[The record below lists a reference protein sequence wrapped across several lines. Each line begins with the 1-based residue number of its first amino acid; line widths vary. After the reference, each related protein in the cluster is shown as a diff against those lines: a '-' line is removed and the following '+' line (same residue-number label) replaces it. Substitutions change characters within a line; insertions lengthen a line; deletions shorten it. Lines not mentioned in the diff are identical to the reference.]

1 MHDGFQH
8 LNVGRG
14 LNILLADAD
23 FVAVSPQA
31 VILIRSDDMGDATG
45 IHDAAVE
52 VRLSAGRLRTL
63 LGNAP
68 IADELLSR
76 PSAEDGVHLLVRN
89 SALVRRIAQDIR
101 HSSYKDTC
109 LKLFLQGKV
118 VELLVESLSQPEAES
133 EHSQAF
139 AIRDLLLID
148 PVSPPSMTELSR
160 LASVPQRRL
169 SAVFKAAFGLSVPEW
184 LADWR
189 LTRGRD
195 LVMEGS
201 TPMAE
206 IAASLGYAHLSTFTA
221 AFTKRF
227 GAAPTRLRSAGASYA
242 EPSP

>member
-1 MHDGFQH
+1 MDVSFQH

-14 LNILLADAD
+14 LDILLAESDTLTG
-23 FVAVSPQA
+23 SPQA
-31 VILIRSDDMGDATG
+31 VIHIQPDDTENTVDIGD
-45 IHDAAVE
+45 IAVAI
-52 VRLSAGRLRTL
+52 RLSAGRLRTL

-68 IADELLSR
+68 MADSLLSGA
-76 PSAEDGVHLLVRN
+76 SASDGVHLRIRN
-89 SALVRRIAQDIR
+89 STLVRRIAQDIR

-118 VELLVESLSQPEAES
+118 VELLVESLSQPEAVE
-133 EHSQAF
+133 ERAHAV
-139 AIRDLLLID
+139 AVRNLLLVD

-160 LASVPQRRL
+160 LLGVSQRRL
-169 SAVFKAAFGLSVPEW
+169 SHEFKETFGMTVPEW

-201 TPMAE
+201 TSMAE

-227 GAAPTRLRSAGASYA
+227 GVPPTRLRSGSA
-242 EPSP
+242 ESSP